1 MANLTHAELIT
12 PERVLFSGEA
22 EAVVMRTDGGDI
34 TFLANHMDYI
44 AALDI
49 CVVRFEAVRADA
61 SPTGGVTLSETP
73 SPGRGSEPS
82 GESGGAELRAAV
94 HGGFVMVAHNKV
106 TIISGVA
113 ELAEE
118 IDVARAQRALEAAE
132 AAGGDAQSGQA
143 AAPAEAAN
151 LHSVED
157 EARSGAASL
166 NAAAARARARIQAA
180 AQLKANLSHL

>member
-49 CVVRFEAVRADA
+49 CVVRFEAVRTGV
-61 SPTGGVTLSETP
+61 SPTDGLAPQGS
-73 SPGRGSEPS
+73 SPAARGSEPS
-82 GESGGAELRAAV
+82 GESGAVEVRAAV
-94 HGGFVMVAHNKV
+94 HGGFVMVADNKV

-118 IDVARAQRALEAAE
+118 IDLVRAQRALEAAE

-143 AAPAEAAN
+143 AALAVP
-151 LHSVED
+151 
-157 EARSGAASL
+157 ASL
-166 NAAAARARARIQAA
+166 SAAAGEAMADAAAVNAAAARARARIQAA
-180 AQLKANLSHL
+180 AQLKANLSHR